1 MQEPSSTTSETPPTA
16 RGRPRDPQI
25 EARIFDA
32 ALALYGRQG
41 WLGFS
46 LDGVARGAR
55 VSKDAM
61 YRRWKTREALL
72 QDALHQR
79 WDWVATIDEGS
90 VRSDLLEL
98 GARTFDTFAGPYG
111 EVALQLRADARRFS
125 EVRTFAEPYRELMVH
140 QGRGI
145 VRVAIQRGD
154 LPPATNP
161 GMIMDLLVGSI
172 INHIISTPRRLRDAM
187 FEDRTNFVRTI
198 VDLILAGAQQVMGD
212 FHEPS
217 SGTDIDTGRNS
228 ESRSSI

>member
-1 MQEPSSTTSETPPTA
+1 M
-16 RGRPRDPQI
+16 
-25 EARIFDA
+25 DA
-32 ALALYGRQG
+32 ALVLYGRQG

-55 VSKDAM
+55 VSKDAL

-79 WDWVATIDEGS
+79 WDWVATINEGN

-125 EVRTFAEPYRELMVH
+125 EVRSFAEPYRELMVH

-145 VRVAIQRGD
+145 VRLAIQRGD
-154 LPPATNP
+154 LPSFANP
-161 GMIMDLLVGSI
+161 GIIMDLLVGGI

-187 FEDRTNFVRTI
+187 LAGGPVFVRTM
-198 VDLILAGAQQVMGD
+198 VDLVLAGVQQITHD
-212 FHEPS
+212 E
-217 SGTDIDTGRNS
+217 TGH
-228 ESRSSI
+228 

>member
-1 MQEPSSTTSETPPTA
+1 MTVGISIEGTMQETRTEIGDTPPA
-16 RGRPRDPQI
+16 PRGRPRDPQI
-25 EARIFDA
+25 ETRIFDA
-32 ALALYGRQG
+32 ALTLYSRQG

-61 YRRWKTREALL
+61 YRRWKTREALM

-79 WDWVATIDEGS
+79 WDWVATIDEGD
-90 VRSDLLEL
+90 VRRDLLEL

-125 EVRTFAEPYRELMVH
+125 EVRAFAEPYRELMVH

-145 VRVAIQRGD
+145 VRLAIQRGD
-154 LPPATNP
+154 LPPAANP

-172 INHIISTPRRLRDAM
+172 INHIVSTPRRLREAM
-187 FEDRTNFVRTI
+187 IEDGPHFVRTVI
-198 VDLILAGAQQVMGD
+198 DLVLAGVQHMPE
-212 FHEPS
+212 EPDH
-217 SGTDIDTGRNS
+217 G
-228 ESRSSI
+228 